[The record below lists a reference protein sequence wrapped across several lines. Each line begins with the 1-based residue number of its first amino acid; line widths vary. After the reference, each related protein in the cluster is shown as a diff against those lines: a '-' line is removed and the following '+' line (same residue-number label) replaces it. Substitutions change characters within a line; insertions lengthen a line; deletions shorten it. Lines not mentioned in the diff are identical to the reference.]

1 VLDFDGSRRV
11 RRRDLVISGVVI
23 LLGLALFA
31 LPPAHQQ
38 PIRET
43 IRGTVMSPFLAGQ
56 VQIAERR
63 ARLSDIT
70 VIRSQRDSLAA
81 LAAAQ
86 ATLAEENRRLR
97 SLLGLAGRAGDDF
110 VPTNLLRLGV
120 GAAESTFMISAG
132 SDQGVRPGSPVIAP
146 DGLLGMVREVES
158 NRAHALDWTHP
169 DFRVSA
175 MTAEGD
181 AYGIVEPRRG
191 RYREEDLLALTGA
204 PFHADIQPGRRIVT
218 SGRGGVYPRGILVGT
233 VIGIEEAD
241 TGWRKSYLIRPAVRP
256 EAVSQVLVGTRP
268 GGFSDLSE
276 LWHVTAPPDT
286 LVGGFAGDTIVARAA
301 APRPAVGIR

>member
-1 VLDFDGSRRV
+1 VLDFDGSRRT
-11 RRRDLVISGVVI
+11 RRRDVVVSAVV
-23 LLGLALFA
+23 LAAGLALYA
-31 LPPAHQQ
+31 LPAAHQR
-38 PIRET
+38 PVREA
-43 IRGTVMSPFLAGQ
+43 IRGTVLSPFLAGQ

-63 ARLSDIT
+63 ARLGDIT

-97 SLLGLAGRAGDDF
+97 SLLGLANRAGDDF

-120 GAAESTFMISAG
+120 GAAESTFMIAAG
-132 SDQGVRPGSPVIAP
+132 SEQGVRVGSPVIAP

-158 NRAHALDWTHP
+158 SRAHAIDWTHP

-181 AYGIVEPRRG
+181 AYGTVEPRRG
-191 RYREEDLLALTGA
+191 RFREDDLLALTGA
-204 PFHADIQPGRRIVT
+204 PFHADIQPGRRIVS

-241 TGWRKSYLIRPAVRP
+241 AGWRKSYLVRPAVRP
-256 EAVSQVLVGTRP
+256 EAVSQVLVGVLP
-268 GGFSDLSE
+268 GGRTDLSE

-286 LVGGFAGDTIVARAA
+286 IGVFPGDTLIARTDLAG
-301 APRPAVGIR
+301 PESGTR